1 MNDMILN
8 LLANDSFTVSDFKA
22 VGLTADNTKLESEDK
37 YLSSNM
43 IQEHELFKDT
53 NGNFSKDLFHQYY
66 LQATSFYNN
75 LVDDSY
81 IEDITKNT
89 FYSKDNIFA
98 PENSPKIDETPQ
110 FVTSMNPFL
119 QTNSLTRVGK
129 KGDRTLS
136 ISEIA
141 QSQKIYDS
149 KNNEFKKE
157 SVNDRALGQNVFKW
171 LGDLFSEP
179 LVIAQWDEDGEHV
192 DLLTGE
198 KKTHKKGDYKYNED
212 GTFYYETLNGRD
224 VYGKQVLN
232 KMNTLTVDGSK
243 ANNYDFFDSDDL
255 EQKSIVG
262 NVLKNLALVGSMFLP
277 VVGKPIIAASIASQS
292 IGLMGALGKM
302 FLGSEN
308 ETVNNMHAWAKT
320 VNRQSVSEYAS
331 QNTWCWENL
340 INMVGDTV
348 GQLAEQRFLFTH
360 APALFKGTKGIKA
373 RDTKTYNEL
382 VEQGAKEIREKT
394 GKNLNDAINAIKTR
408 VKSGGDDA
416 IMQLQELGLQHATI
430 SQLKSA
436 AALEKYME
444 SYNKLG
450 SIISKTYMT
459 GITVQ
464 DTYGEAKANGASD
477 WEALALTLGYAAGE
491 AWILNT
497 GLGEWIMPE
506 LQGDKLKYRAIVNAL
521 KKEVKPLSEN
531 AAEVA
536 TKEGRQNIFK
546 KIFNIGKK
554 IATDDYAR
562 NQFVSQTV
570 KPMEVILAHATGEA
584 FEELSEEVLADVS
597 KSAFNTI
604 NWLRGDETR
613 IAGAWENMGNRYG
626 MSLLGGF
633 LGGGISSAGTDFSYA
648 RQLGK
653 MTNESAIQEIV
664 YMINND
670 KINEFQKFV
679 NKADLGYKQLSFEY
693 DENGNFKPATK
704 ENSQDAE
711 IKRALNQQIQLIKD
725 TIYVEGAKFSENS
738 LFDALTLKDLRYLQL
753 RDTRTAG
760 LMFQEYNSLI
770 SQIWEKT
777 REIRQI
783 MGEDTNTDTKKK
795 ELTDAEKGKVAELK
809 KELNDLRIRKD
820 AIVSGK
826 RAPEFIATALYEA
839 SAALHGHKRGYTLEG
854 FIKSKTGKNINEISD
869 TELEKLKEEYKVYR
883 ETEMKNDIVGD
894 AKQFVDLVGMASN
907 AIKQQSDYIDSM
919 LTTGKENA
927 YKVQTYLGNMF
938 EMINNSINSEDFD
951 IDEFILN
958 TQNNLIKV
966 LNKTEGELATPLFN
980 QETLDRIN
988 YIKNTPEDDIYTK
1001 EIKNLDYMSTVLESF
1016 ADYADKITQNFI
1028 NQGYIHPEVKNHL
1041 INTYEDVINKL
1052 ELISKEE
1059 QSIHYDQN
1067 YKLLN
1072 RFSAFLGKTLSET
1085 EDIAIDEIRPE
1096 LFKNYQ
1102 NNLKEKIEQI
1112 KKLNHTPIVELLEN
1126 FKVATSNSDISV
1138 KDVITKVNQLI
1149 NQGYSDISTI
1159 TYGEDLNKQIIE
1171 VNELIDLLAS
1181 SLYATRVDKAGVNN
1195 SWGYS
1200 KTLNELNKKYEN
1212 KDWIEL
1218 AEIEGEK
1225 AELLMQDLALI
1236 KQKLTFAKNL
1246 NSVNSGQKLN
1256 QQAKVGYNKQ
1266 FIFFNK
1272 FKRLVNELPDKLEGW
1287 NFESIQE
1294 ALRSATLFEQ
1304 CSNIDWSKRR
1314 FSLSPEE
1321 KIQLEKE
1328 SLMIDDAIYDFFQDN
1343 IDKLNNIDELSKL
1356 INPAHFNLYD
1366 PANNLLSDTVEDLD
1380 DNQFIFSL
1388 AARAA
1393 LKGSTFYNYLRKSFN
1408 DEKAPIPMQEQA
1420 TYLNVAMVL
1429 NGDVVNNF
1437 AKAYAKSMF
1446 DQFKNADNDKKIQI
1460 LENAGYTH
1468 GINGKDGQI
1477 EYYLKNPDQF
1487 QNEHF
1492 VEKFANIILTE
1503 GIAGSGKTEGVFDST
1518 VRTLKLIKPDL
1529 LDNSY
1534 VVSATLKHAN
1544 DLQNKLNLNGKTFSS
1559 SNDEKDNDLIRYF
1572 YSDFDD
1578 NYEGKINFVGGKLET
1593 SFTLKKDLTNLPK
1606 IIFIDEA
1613 SRYDYVKMRLLSEA
1627 AQHYGIAIF
1636 AAGDFDQISAESNI
1650 KINETPINLG
1660 PKRLNFIRS
1669 SKLGIS
1675 FRTLNNQ
1682 MVTNQKEVQANLH
1695 TPDKLMFNIHFW
1707 ENENEIRGFKV
1718 YQTSDFDKI
1727 VESINKIKKS
1737 INPGEKIG
1745 FLYAQEDK
1753 SIHNKLKE
1761 KFGDLI
1767 DIKSI
1772 RDAQGLEGDYYII
1785 DLNQD
1790 SKKDPQELRN
1800 EFYTAFT
1807 RSRKGGIIICDN
1819 VASQPIK
1826 VTEIQDETSELESIT
1841 PEQIKNATKKRKE
1854 LFDEIFKNVSDEP
1867 VEYKPLTKIEK
1878 ETISLK
1884 SISEDADS
1892 EGIPPVL
1899 DFGSTKTLPFGAY
1912 ISKEAAEKIDLSVY
1926 NVGFELLNED
1936 DSVEGVIEGTSIIE
1950 YVNTDGTVY
1959 YFPAVVIKMSDGTV
1973 KAINIENLSK
1983 YKLRDPSDSKLV
1995 PKYKVGDVFY
2005 DSEGNSI
2012 EIIEVIQNDI
2022 IEYKIKDSTG
2032 AISNIKENNLKN
2044 YTTVPPVINPSSDED
2059 FDLDENENQEL
2070 YRRRIEGANGNN
2082 GSRTIKQKI
2091 ESDGK
2096 INHWMYTFTGYET
2109 GVLWEDDKIKP
2120 EFLDSNT
2127 PMGKRTKARIDNVN
2141 GLIKLGFG
2149 LNKTK
2154 KEYLEILAY
2163 IHSELMHNKDN
2174 SDILVKISKKINES
2188 LPEGKFNSI
2197 EYGIKSS
2204 AMIPFGSDKIYGTK
2218 DEDEDWHVF
2227 DKHRDE
2233 KSEYSNN
2240 NEEDNVSR
2248 KNIVAVFRDNNGK
2261 KVLEITLGKLN
2272 SPLTIGQMTDE
2283 NNKYIYP
2290 EIGTL
2295 IETLPENPKGED
2307 IFKVCSEAVEICK
2320 DKNYIDLG
2328 NLFKA
2333 FLNTSNCYAPFT
2345 QKNGTNFN
2353 LASQFNYGP
2362 NVIQEKGNYQ
2372 KNGKYQYKTK
2382 YINLED
2388 YINDERVVV
2397 SNVWIPK
2404 TNTFGGQIYNHIHPG
2419 HAGVF
2424 VSYNKSYDKNQLAD
2438 LYMKQLSKD
2447 YTGPRDIEFYYIIPP
2462 EASVKEYLK
2471 NSRNMYLN
2479 QVHGGTRSVFPI
2491 GNMWTSYK
2499 LLRNIKNG
2507 GDLWQREINGETKY
2521 SLKSTLLNT
2530 VELSDIIEYIT
2541 KLDDIGNRTDWSG
2554 DEDYEILLS
2563 KYKRIY
2569 NNENTAKKYAIRNII
2584 LEKQSD
2590 ILKSSFKDTGTPVH
2604 KIFSAYLANAAY
2616 WNKNIDA
2623 TPNEDVLNLIEKH
2636 NKGTIKYKVTYEP
2649 GVASTGMFVPAKVDT
2664 NNPYRLSTINED
2676 GSVSSKS
2683 FQINCKIDPPIF
2695 EFEELKTAVAIL
2707 AQWKPGK
2714 KPGDAKKIIGDLNN
2728 GTHGYLRNG
2737 KSEEK
2742 PKTEFE
2748 KLKEN
2753 NKILFGET
2761 GLFKDIEIRDSE
2773 DPAFDQLHFAEE
2785 ILTKFNSEPNHI
2797 GFAIVNSDGKIK
2809 MYAMDVSRMSGIISK
2824 PESESFNSLGGII
2837 INQPLIF
2844 TDSNTKFN
2852 FNSNIREYDIQL
2864 DGDSILIQHIE
2875 IKELPINPIK
2885 VKFSEETSFDEN
2897 IFNNAKIFIQGS
2909 NLSKA
2914 IKDSFNNMTID
2925 KLLNLNGF
2933 KQAIIRFLKP
2943 LEGEDDN
2950 VTQLIKFLEFGPKSS
2965 LNLSIGDK
2973 VSLSNTVLNQIK
2985 TVKAINGSQIILDDD
3000 SVIDLNTTSLFKI
3013 EDYRPASCVHQIKI
3027 KL

>member
-98 PENSPKIDETPQ
+98 PKDSPKIDETPQ
-110 FVTSMNPFL
+110 FVTSVNPFL
-119 QTNSLTRVGK
+119 QNNSLTRVGK

-141 QSQKIYDS
+141 QSQKVYDS
-149 KNNEFKKE
+149 KTNKFKDE

-171 LGDLFSEP
+171 VGDLFSEP

-243 ANNYDFFDSDDL
+243 ANKYDFFDSDDL
-255 EQKSIVG
+255 EQKGIVS

-277 VVGKPIIAASIASQS
+277 IVGKPIIAASIASQS
-292 IGLMGALGKM
+292 IGLMGALSKM

-360 APALFKGTKGIKA
+360 VPALFKGTKGIKA

-382 VEQGAKEIREKT
+382 VEKGAKEIREKT
-394 GKNLNDAINAIKTR
+394 GKDLNNAINAIKAGTR
-408 VKSGGDDA
+408 EGIEEEIDNLSK
-416 IMQLQELGLQHATI
+416 QWATNA
-430 SQLKSA
+430 SLKSA

-521 KKEVKPLSEN
+521 RKEVKPLSEN

-570 KPMEVILAHATGEA
+570 KPMEVVLAHATGEA

-613 IAGAWENMGNRYG
+613 IAGAWEEIGNRYG

-693 DENGNFKPATK
+693 DENGNFKPANK

-711 IKRALNQQIQLIKD
+711 IKKMLNNQIQLIKD
-725 TIYVEGAKFSENS
+725 TIYAEGAKFSENS

-783 MGEDTNTDTKKK
+783 TGEDANTDTKKK
-795 ELTDAEKGKVAELK
+795 ELSDTEKGKVAELK
-809 KELNDLRIRKD
+809 KELNDLRVRKD
-820 AIVSGK
+820 AITSGK

-839 SAALHGHKRGYTLEG
+839 SAALHGHRRGYTLEG
-854 FIKSKTGKNINEISD
+854 FVKFKTGKNINEISE
-869 TELEKLKEEYKVYR
+869 TELEKLKEEYKAYR
-883 ETEMKNDIVGD
+883 DTEMKNDILGD
-894 AKQFVDLVGMASN
+894 AKQFVDLVGMSSN

-919 LTTGKENA
+919 LTAGKENA

-938 EMINNSINSEDFD
+938 DIINSSVNSEDFN
-951 IDEFILN
+951 IDAFVLK
-958 TQNNLIKV
+958 TQNDLIKV
-966 LNKTEGELATPLFN
+966 LNKTEGSLATPLFN

-1001 EIKNLDYMSTVLESF
+1001 EMKNLDYMSTVLESF

-1059 QSIHYDQN
+1059 QSIHNNQN

-1138 KDVITKVNQLI
+1138 KDVIEKVNQLI

-1200 KTLNELNKKYEN
+1200 KTLNELNKKYGN
-1212 KDWIEL
+1212 KEWVEL

-1246 NSVNSGQKLN
+1246 NSINSGQKLN
-1256 QQAKVGYNKQ
+1256 QQNKVGYNKQ
-1266 FIFFNK
+1266 FIFYNK
-1272 FKRLVNELPDKLEGW
+1272 FKRFVNELPDKLEGW

-1304 CSNIDWSKRR
+1304 CSNVDWSKRR

-1328 SLMIDDAIYDFFQDN
+1328 SLMIDDAIYQFFNDN
-1343 IDKLNNIDELSKL
+1343 AAKVANIDELAKL
-1356 INPAHFNLYD
+1356 INPSHFNLYD
-1366 PANNLLSDTVEDLD
+1366 PVKSLLSDTVEDLD

-1388 AARAA
+1388 AAKAA
-1393 LKGSTFYNYLRKSFN
+1393 LKGSIFYNNLRKTFN
-1408 DEKAPIPMQEQA
+1408 DEKAPVPMQEQA
-1420 TYLNVAMVL
+1420 TYLNVAMAL
-1429 NGDVVNNF
+1429 NGDVINNF

-1446 DQFKNADNDKKIQI
+1446 DQFKNADESTRIKI
-1460 LENAGYTH
+1460 LENAGYSH
-1468 GINGKDGQI
+1468 GVGEKDGQI

-1492 VEKFANIILTE
+1492 IEKFANIVLTE

-1518 VRTLKLIKPDL
+1518 VRVLNLIKPDL
-1529 LDNSY
+1529 LENAY
-1534 VVSATLKHAN
+1534 VVSATLKHAEN
-1544 DLQNKLNLNGKTFSS
+1544 LQKNLNLSGKIFSS
-1559 SNDEKDNDLIRYF
+1559 SNNEKDNDLIRYF

-1606 IIFIDEA
+1606 VIFIDET
-1613 SRYDYVKMRLLSEA
+1613 SRYDYIKMKLLSEA
-1627 AQHYGIAIF
+1627 AQHYGIVVY
-1636 AAGDFDQISAESNI
+1636 AAGDFDQISAESTI
-1650 KINETPINLG
+1650 KINDIPINLG

-1669 SKLGIS
+1669 PKLGVS
-1675 FRTLNNQ
+1675 FRTLNKQ
-1682 MVTNQKEVQANLH
+1682 MVTNQKEVQANLY
-1695 TPDKLMFNIHFW
+1695 TPGKLSFNIHSW
-1707 ENENEIRGFKV
+1707 EDEKEIRGFKT
-1718 YQTSDFDKI
+1718 YQSSEFDKI
-1727 VESINKIKKS
+1727 VDSINKIKKS

-1785 DLNQD
+1785 DLNQE
-1790 SKKDPQELRN
+1790 SKKDEQELRN

-1807 RSRKGGIIICDN
+1807 RAKKGGIIICDN
-1819 VASQPIK
+1819 LASQPIK
-1826 VTEIQDETSELESIT
+1826 VTEIKDDTSELESIK
-1841 PEQIKNATKKRKE
+1841 PEQIKAATKKRKE
-1854 LFDEIFKNVSDEP
+1854 LFDEIFKNVPDEP
-1867 VEYKPLTKIEK
+1867 IKYKPLTKVEK
-1878 ETISLK
+1878 EAVSLK
-1884 SISEDADS
+1884 SISEDSDS
-1892 EGIPPVL
+1892 EGIAPVL
-1899 DFGSTKTLPFGAY
+1899 DSGSVKTLPVGAY
-1912 ISKEAAEKIDLSVY
+1912 ISKEAAEKVDLSVY
-1926 NVGFELLNED
+1926 AVGLELLNED
-1936 DSVEGVIEGTSIIE
+1936 DSVEGVIEGTNIIE
-1950 YVNTDGTVY
+1950 HADTDGTVY
-1959 YFPAVVIKMSDGTV
+1959 YFPTVVVKTPDGTV
-1973 KAINIENLSK
+1973 KAINVENLSK
-1983 YKLRDPSDSKLV
+1983 YKLRNPSDSKLI
-1995 PKYKVGDVFY
+1995 PKYKVGDIFY
-2005 DSEGNSI
+2005 DSDGKSI
-2012 EIIEVIQNDI
+2012 EITEVIQNDDN
-2022 IEYKIKDSTG
+2022 IEYKIKNSDGS
-2032 AISNIKENNLKN
+2032 ISNIKEDDLKN
-2044 YTTVPPVINPSSDED
+2044 YTTTPPTPAPKSDPD
-2059 FDLDENENQEL
+2059 SDLDENEDQEL

-2082 GSRTIKQKI
+2082 GSREIKQKI

-2096 INHWMYTFTGYET
+2096 INHWMYTFNGYET
-2109 GVLWEDDKIKP
+2109 GVLWTDDNHINP
-2120 EFLDSNT
+2120 DLLDLNT
-2127 PMGKRTKARIDNVN
+2127 PMGKRTAARIDNVN

-2149 LNKTK
+2149 IDKSK

-2163 IHSELMHNKDN
+2163 IHSELMHNRNN
-2174 SDILVKISKKINES
+2174 SDILTNISKKINES
-2188 LPEGKFNSI
+2188 LPPGTFSSI
-2197 EYGIKSS
+2197 EFGIKSS

-2227 DKHRDE
+2227 DKHKDE

-2240 NEEDNVSR
+2240 SEEDNVSR
-2248 KNIVAVFRDNNGK
+2248 KNIVAVFRDNTNK

-2295 IETLPENPKGED
+2295 IETLPENPKGQD
-2307 IFKVCSEAVEICK
+2307 IYDVCLKAIEICK

-2333 FLNTSNCYAPFT
+2333 FLNTSNAFAPLH
-2345 QKNGTNFN
+2345 KKGTDFN

-2362 NVIQEKGNYQ
+2362 NVIQKKGDYQ
-2372 KNGKYQYKTK
+2372 KNKKHQYETE

-2388 YINDERVVV
+2388 YVNDERVVI
-2397 SNVWIPK
+2397 SNIWVPK
-2404 TNTFGGQIYNHIHPG
+2404 TNTFGGQVYNHIHPG
-2419 HAGVF
+2419 HSGVF

-2447 YTGPRDIEFYYIIPP
+2447 YTGPRDIEFYYIVPP
-2462 EASVKEYLK
+2462 DATVREYLK

-2479 QVHGGTRSVFPI
+2479 KAYGGTRSTFPI

-2507 GDLWQREINGETKY
+2507 GDLWQREVDGKTEY
-2521 SLKSTLLNT
+2521 SIKSEILNT

-2541 KLDDIGNRTDWSG
+2541 KLDDIGNKTDWTG
-2554 DEDYEILLS
+2554 DEEYESLLT

-2569 NNENTAKKYAIRNII
+2569 NNENTAKKYAIRNTI
-2584 LEKQSD
+2584 LKKQSD
-2590 ILKSSFKDTGTPVH
+2590 ILKSTFKDTGEPVH
-2604 KIFSAYLANAAY
+2604 KIFQKFLASAAY
-2616 WNKNIDA
+2616 WNKSIDA
-2623 TPNEDVLNLIEKH
+2623 TPNEDVLNLIEKY
-2636 NKGTIKYKVTYEP
+2636 NKGTIKYKVTYKP
-2649 GVASTGMFVPAKVDT
+2649 GAATTGMFVPAEVNSD
-2664 NNPYRLSTINED
+2664 NPYRLNTINED

-2683 FQINCKIDPPIF
+2683 FQINRKIDPPIF
-2695 EFEELKTAVAIL
+2695 EFDELKTAVAIL
-2707 AQWKPGK
+2707 AQWEDGK
-2714 KPGDAKKIIGDLNN
+2714 KPGDAKKITGDLLN
-2728 GTHGYLRNG
+2728 GTRGYLRDG

-2753 NKILFGET
+2753 NIILFGKT

-2797 GFAIVNSDGKIK
+2797 GFAIVDSDGKIK
-2809 MYAMDVSRMSGIISK
+2809 MYAMDISKMSGVISK
-2824 PESESFNSLGGII
+2824 PESESFDSLGGII

-2844 TDSNTKFN
+2844 KTPTDVFKFN
-2852 FNSNIREYDIQL
+2852 SDIREYTVQII
-2864 DGDSILIQHIE
+2864 GNEILIQHVSSKESPKNTVKVEYSDGSVITEEIFNKAQEYIQNSSDLDMFNKDVFSSLTYAELQSYTLDELSDYAAVLQPIMNVEE
-2875 IKELPINPIK
+2875 IKDLYNFMIH
-2885 VKFSEETSFDEN
+2885 
-2897 IFNNAKIFIQGS
+2897 GS
-2909 NLSKA
+2909 A
-2914 IKDSFNNMTID
+2914 T
-2925 KLLNLNGF
+2925 LNL
-2933 KQAIIRFLKP
+2933 
-2943 LEGEDDN
+2943 E
-2950 VTQLIKFLEFGPKSS
+2950 V
-2965 LNLSIGDK
+2965 GDK
-2973 VSLSNTVLNQIK
+2973 VTLNDPHISQIR
-2985 TVKAINGSQIILDDD
+2985 TVKSINGNLITLEDDTP
-3000 SVIDLNTTSLFKI
+3000 INLETTSLFKAL
-3013 EDYRPASCVHQIKI
+3013 DYETITCVHQIKL
-3027 KL
+3027 KYGK